1 MTWMANN
8 KSEVITSYSSRLSTN
23 ILQTLILMTVGLFGF
38 IISATADVV
47 SDRRAGFKESAASM
61 KAIRK
66 AIGGGDY
73 ETVIQE
79 AEAISSW
86 ARKIPSYFPEG
97 SGSGDTKARNE
108 IWINFDD
115 FTALSRANENRAK
128 RLITAAKSGDQ
139 GAMMSGVKNLG
150 ISCKSCHKLYK
161 E

>member
-1 MTWMANN
+1 
-8 KSEVITSYSSRLSTN
+8 
-23 ILQTLILMTVGLFGF
+23 
-38 IISATADVV
+38 
-47 SDRRAGFKESAASM
+47 M

-66 AIGGGDY
+66 AIGVGDY
-73 ETVIQE
+73 KTVIQE

-86 ARKIPSYFPEG
+86 ARKIPNYFPEG
-97 SGSGDTKARNE
+97 SGSGDTKARSE

-128 RLITAAKSGDQ
+128 RLITAANSGDQ
-139 GAMMSGVKNLG
+139 GAMMAGVKNLG